1 MKTRFFGFLT
11 FLLISSTSLATTFL
25 DNTCVGQ
32 KGLHFRHFTKFQFN
46 QGVIT
51 KYHENGTVSEDPE
64 RYSSMTDFLIK
75 RKVCREA
82 TVPTATINDAHKEV
96 LRASLSAQDV
106 LENPCLGK
114 KGMHFRH
121 SQLFVFEK
129 GRVVRYLADGSV
141 KSDRPRFASMSAFLK
156 WGQVCREAGK
166 SQPETT
172 EDHQTLLGASVQDDT
187 AGRTPEAPLAPPAS
201 TGPR

>member
-1 MKTRFFGFLT
+1 MKSRVLGFLAVL
-11 FLLISSTSLATTFL
+11 FLSSASFAATFL

-32 KGLHFRHFTKFQFN
+32 RALHFRHFTKFQFN
-46 QGVIT
+46 NGVIT
-51 KYHENGTVSEDPE
+51 KYHENGTISEDPE

-82 TVPTATINDAHKEV
+82 ETPTPKINDAHKEI
-96 LRASLSAQDV
+96 LRASLSGQDV

-114 KGMHFRH
+114 PGMHFRH

-129 GRVVRYLADGSV
+129 GRIVRYLDDGSV
-141 KSDRPRFASMSAFLK
+141 KREGRPFSSMGSFLK
-156 WGQVCREAGK
+156 WGRVCLEASK
-166 SQPETT
+166 SRPAMNA
-172 EDHQTLLGASVQDDT
+172 DHEALLKGSVQDDT
-187 AGRTPEAPLAPPAS
+187 AGRTPHAPAPPAA